1 MNKVGVHDSTSTIPS
16 VPYEAFRKWY
26 DELLLL
32 WVISRV
38 FLQNI
43 NYLTK
48 IPDWERIQLTS
59 HLEVIRSIS
68 EMA

>member
-1 MNKVGVHDSTSTIPS
+1 MIPQAQS
-16 VPYEAFRKWY
+16 LLSPYEAFRKWY

-48 IPDWERIQLTS
+48 YQIG
-59 HLEVIRSIS
+59 S
-68 EMA
+68 ESN